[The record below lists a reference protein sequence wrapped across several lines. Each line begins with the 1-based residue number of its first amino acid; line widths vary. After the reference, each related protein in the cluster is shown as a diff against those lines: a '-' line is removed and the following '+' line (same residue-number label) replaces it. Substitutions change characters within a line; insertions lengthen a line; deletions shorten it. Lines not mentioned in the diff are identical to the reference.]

1 MLIPVSKEH
10 IITADKLTTI
20 RELYE
25 FRRDGKDYNYDGT
38 EIHEK
43 IENIY
48 GLKLSSK
55 SNIFTGILFELCLF
69 ESISKS
75 LVERIKLENQYLQQ
89 KDEKNREVYISNRL
103 RQMRFSYELLI
114 GRVDDGYDYMVE
126 TNRGTGYI
134 DVKFYGTK
142 ILDNKNYANN
152 LNLYVDRDQYER
164 ESNTNSYIQGFII
177 KNNNEIQIF
186 VAGWEYKKYL
196 EFEPDAKNPCY
207 KKAVTQLRSINEFI
221 DKIYEGNN

>member
-10 IITADKLTTI
+10 IITADKLATI

-38 EIHEK
+38 EIHKK
-43 IENIY
+43 IENLY
-48 GLKLSSK
+48 GVNLSSK

-69 ESISKS
+69 ESISQL
-75 LVERIKLENQYLQQ
+75 LVEKIKLENGCLQQ
-89 KDEKNREVYISNRL
+89 QDEKSRDTYISNRL

-142 ILDNKNYANN
+142 ILDNENYANN
-152 LNLYVDRDQYER
+152 LNLYVDRGQYER

-186 VAGWEYKKYL
+186 VAGWEYKNRLK
-196 EFEPDAKNPCY
+196 FEPDAKNPCY
-207 KKAVTQLRSINEFI
+207 KKPVQELRHIDELIN
-221 DKIYEGNN
+221 KIYNGNN